1 MTTDIITERKKVL
14 FVDDDDMQLTSVEFL
29 LKDEYEIFKATSG
42 EEALKYL
49 NNHEFTPNL
58 VLLDI
63 LMPEMDGWEVFNR
76 IRAIGYLKNVPIVFL
91 TSVEGEAEMEK
102 AFKLGPAD
110 YIIKPCE
117 DEELKSRVK
126 RIIEN
131 KTR

>member
-1 MTTDIITERKKVL
+1 MSNGIIAERKKVL
-14 FVDDDDMQLTSVEFL
+14 FVDDDDMQLTSAEFL
-29 LKDEYEIFKATSG
+29 LKDEYEVFKATSG

-102 AFKLGPAD
+102 AFKLGSAD

-117 DEELKSRVK
+117 DEELKGRIK